1 MSVAT
6 RRTRVGDPLPSV
18 SMQMSVEKFI
28 AHEPK
33 LLPAE
38 TIHSDLEAAARE
50 GFRRPV
56 AGGPMVMATIYRMMT
71 SFLGEGWFRGGRT
84 ALKLTKPVYDIDFV
98 TAKGVV
104 TETIQE
110 GSGLRI
116 VCDVWVENQ
125 RRDKVIVGTA
135 SGLVP

>member
-6 RRTRVGDPLPSV
+6 RRTRVGDLLPAV
-18 SMQMSVEKFI
+18 SMQMSVDRFI

-71 SFLGEGWFRGGRT
+71 SFLGEGWFRGGKA

-104 TETIQE
+104 TAASPE
-110 GSGLRI
+110 GTALRI
-116 VCDVWVENQ
+116 ACDVWVENQ
-125 RRDKVIVGTA
+125 RREKVIVGTA
-135 SGLVP
+135 SGLIP

>member
-1 MSVAT
+1 MTVAT
-6 RRTRVGDPLPSV
+6 RRTRVGDLLPSV
-18 SMQMSVEKFI
+18 SMQMSVDKFI

-71 SFLGEGWFRGGRT
+71 SFLGEGWFRGGKT
-84 ALKLTKPVYDIDFV
+84 ALKLTKPVYDVDFV

-104 TETIQE
+104 TATVPE
-110 GSGLRI
+110 GGVVRI
-116 VCDVWVENQ
+116 LCDVWVENQ
-125 RRDKVIVGTA
+125 HHDRVIVG
-135 SGLVP
+135 